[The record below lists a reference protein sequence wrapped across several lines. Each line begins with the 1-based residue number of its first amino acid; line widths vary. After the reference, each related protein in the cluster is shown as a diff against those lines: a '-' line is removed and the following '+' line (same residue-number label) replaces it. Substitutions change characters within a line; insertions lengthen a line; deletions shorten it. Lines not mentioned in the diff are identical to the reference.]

1 MKKIL
6 FIWALPPLILGIL
19 VMSSVTT
26 YAGYQLEEKLDVN
39 IMMNI
44 KWETLPDA
52 GGNIKEQG
60 SCFIQASG
68 EVIKFVKEKKRR
80 SRRLSPRVSDEINYF
95 PQGKM
100 NVTYKFNNKHYTSE
114 GLCAEEEAFG
124 SKEVKGKD
132 VQVGEPGFSL
142 VALLGMA
149 GKGTAL
155 QLCGDINKIQE
166 KIFTLREGPPDD
178 NYTFLFGVP
187 FHTTSKNYK
196 KGCEVP
202 SPGGKAF
209 SLYIAL
215 KKLDENGMHGS
226 LSWNAR
232 ASDYQQAL
240 VKECGGTYQFVE
252 PSPGRKYNVHCN
264 VTWQFGKIKPFIK
277 IYHITEK
284 KDIDIT
290 NGERDVLVGKK
301 VKIKA
306 VVLPY
311 VDAGRGRWEG
321 IPDTAISGYI
331 ANDDTGKVLKFKDYD
346 KSEIEFFFVEG
357 KPEGKKVT
365 LTYTADGGKVVGKT
379 SFQVFSPEVIMKEL
393 RPSKEITVGPVEKIK
408 GKIGCWLYYGKLIKA
423 SPPAG
428 EPGIMISH
436 EIKLP
441 AKFSGHPH
449 LLQHVQTVKEES
461 LEYHDIDYFQMAN
474 KESCL
479 DTYYP
484 YGKMEPVGSP
494 YKDPAPNK
502 IEMHD
507 TPMNELGLA
516 TKEHH
521 IRYQFQTF
529 LMFIPSEN
537 PDDKNCAWIPL
548 KVIEW
553 DWRAGIKRMVDW
565 RKDPPCDK
573 DTFKILYKYPA
584 NPTSKDCKKH
594 PEWTCNVLNN
604 QRKLIHG
611 EEAWKKAKSEQEKK
625 PCN

>member
-1 MKKIL
+1 MNKII
-6 FIWALPPLILGIL
+6 FIWAVTILILGIL
-19 VMSSVTT
+19 VMSSSTT
-26 YAGYQLEEKLDVN
+26 YAGYQLEEKMDVS

-80 SRRLSPRVSDEINYF
+80 SRKQSSGVSEEINYL

-100 NVTYKFNNKHYTSE
+100 KVTYKFNNKYYDRGS
-114 GLCAEEEAFG
+114 LCAEEEASG
-124 SKEVKGKD
+124 LKEVKGKD

-155 QLCGDINKIQE
+155 QLCGDLNKIQE

-178 NYTFLFGVP
+178 NYMFLFTVP
-187 FHTTSKNYK
+187 FRTTSKNYK
-196 KGCEVP
+196 ERCEVP
-202 SPGGKAF
+202 SPAGRVFG
-209 SLYIAL
+209 LNIAL
-215 KKLDENGMHGS
+215 KKLDEKGMHGS

-232 ASDYQQAL
+232 ASDYHQAV
-240 VKECGGTYQFVE
+240 VKECGGTTQFVE
-252 PSPGRKYNVHCN
+252 PSPGRKYNVRCN
-264 VTWQFGKIKPFIK
+264 VTWQFGKVKPFVK
-277 IYHITEK
+277 IYQITEN

-290 NGERDVLVGKK
+290 NGETDVLVGKK

-311 VDAGRGRWEG
+311 ADAGSGRWEG
-321 IPDTAISGYI
+321 IPDTVISGYI
-331 ANDDTGKVLKFKDYD
+331 ANDDTGKVLKFKDYH

-365 LTYTADGGKVVGKT
+365 LTYTADGGKVMGKT
-379 SFQVFSPEVIMKEL
+379 SFRVFAPEIVMKEL
-393 RPSKEITVGPVEKIK
+393 RPSKEITVGSIEKIK

-423 SPPAG
+423 SPPEG
-428 EPGIMISH
+428 EPGIIISH

-441 AKFSGHPH
+441 VKFSGHPH
-449 LLQHVQTVKEES
+449 LLQHVQTVKEEI
-461 LEYHDIDYFQMAN
+461 LEHHDIDYFQMAN
-474 KESCL
+474 KAWCL

-502 IEMHD
+502 IQMND
-507 TPMNELGLA
+507 TPSKELGLSTNEA
-516 TKEHH
+516 H
-521 IRYQFQTF
+521 IRYQFQTY

-537 PDDKNCAWIPL
+537 PDDKSCAWIPL

-573 DTFKILYKYPA
+573 DTFKILYKFPA
-584 NPTSKDCKKH
+584 NPMSKDCKTY
-594 PEWTCNVLNN
+594 PEWTCNVANN
-604 QRKLIHG
+604 KKKLIDG
-611 EEAWKKAKSEQEKK
+611 VEAWKKAKSEQEKK
-625 PCN
+625 ASN